1 MSNKVDADFYIMIMY
16 GWMGKADGSV
26 CWSNAVGGQDE
37 GIFIKLNRSQGGEV
51 DAIQWPEGGIG
62 NGIGYQGN

>member
-1 MSNKVDADFYIMIMY
+1 MIMY

-26 CWSNAVGGQDE
+26 CWSNAVGRQDK

-51 DAIQWPEGGIG
+51 DAIQ
-62 NGIGYQGN
+62 